1 MVRQVLHSKTSY
13 TKFTLATHK
22 LKRMKASA
30 SLKNENWCMDP
41 AYVDRL
47 TNDNK
52 GEKYRLGRQDRF
64 DRTVDAKGMKTE
76 DSKETVRAILTMI
89 TKKNQPIKNWVDKGK
104 ELAGEF
110 KNYAKLKE
118 YKLTL
123 Q

>member
-1 MVRQVLHSKTSY
+1 
-13 TKFTLATHK
+13 
-22 LKRMKASA
+22 MKASA

-52 GEKYRLGRQDRF
+52 GEKYRLVRQDLF

-76 DSKETVRAILTMI
+76 DSKETVRAILTMN

-110 KNYAKLKE
+110 KKLCEAEGIQINSTMTGTKAAIAE
-118 YKLTL
+118 RTI
-123 Q
+123 